1 MYGIGLP
8 DDVLKKIYYK
18 NALKL
23 MPGLMRSSSLNSV
36 WV

>member
-8 DDVLKKIYYK
+8 DEILKKIYYK

-23 MPGLMRSSSLNSV
+23 LPGLDASAFPK
-36 WV
+36 